1 MALMLP
7 HKLCF
12 LLFTSFSVLHCVKT
26 DGTFGSVGGMSSVPT
41 CLSYNNNNYYYYYYD
56 YAVTKLPLHC

>member
-41 CLSYNNNNYYYYYYD
+41 CLSYNNNIIITTYD
-56 YAVTKLPLHC
+56 YAITKLPLHC